1 MPFRE
6 LARGRVAAY
15 WVGLVWLA
23 RVAEGSSASAR
34 AAVSRSGYF
43 GDIAFLAIYLGVCG
57 ALLLG
62 CFCGDPQGY
71 AEGDPRSRSL
81 LDAWAW
87 LITVKI
93 PAIATTCILK
103 LPCGAA
109 IVRRAEATKE
119 YVCYKPNPLIQI
131 FYLAVVFGVIGI
143 FIFEAYPYIPNPR
156 LSWWHRYTGY
166 LAMATA
172 LVSFV
177 VASTTSPGRI
187 TKATVARYNHYPYDN
202 FLFVEQTCRTCKT
215 PKLPRSKHC
224 AICGH
229 CVPKFDHHCPWINNC
244 VGERN
249 HIHFLFFLLAN
260 GALLTYGAFASAQ
273 ILLSR
278 IDAHKLYESRFVHR
292 VTGERIGA
300 SHTIIFR
307 YMFSNYS
314 MLMCAFFICAILSVC
329 VM

>member
-1 MPFRE
+1 MSLPRHRLLKSSSRVLVSCLSQCALHAAESKFSQEQE

-43 GDIAFLAIYLGVCG
+43 GDIASCNILGRMRR
-57 ALLLG
+57 ASTR

-87 LITVKI
+87 LITVKV

-103 LPCGAA
+103 LPCGRNC
-109 IVRRAEATKE
+109 RRAEATKE

-172 LVSFV
+172 L
-177 VASTTSPGRI
+177 
-187 TKATVARYNHYPYDN
+187 
-202 FLFVEQTCRTCKT
+202 
-215 PKLPRSKHC
+215 PR
-224 AICGH
+224 
-229 CVPKFDHHCPWINNC
+229 
-244 VGERN
+244 
-249 HIHFLFFLLAN
+249 
-260 GALLTYGAFASAQ
+260 
-273 ILLSR
+273 LLSPAQR
-278 IDAHKLYESRFVHR
+278 LQDA
-292 VTGERIGA
+292 
-300 SHTIIFR
+300 
-307 YMFSNYS
+307 
-314 MLMCAFFICAILSVC
+314 
-329 VM
+329 